1 MTTTPTAPEPQ
12 AGLEQEAADQAA
24 TTTDQPATEA
34 PTPFHDLEAF
44 VGLPR
49 IGGLALS
56 PDGTRLV
63 ATVQTLDAKKSGYVS
78 ALWELDP
85 AGEAP
90 ARRLT
95 RGAKG
100 ESGAAFT
107 REGDLLFTAGRPGTN
122 PGDEHDDSEVPAL
135 WLLPR
140 AGGEA
145 RLVARRAGGVGGL
158 TVAREAGTVLLAS
171 GTHPLADE
179 HGDDTE
185 VVKARKESKVSAILH
200 ETYPVRYWDHD
211 LGPAGTRLFT
221 ATPTDVS
228 ALAAEA
234 DPRLDLTDLTGHVPG
249 RVDDRASWDIS
260 PDGRTVVVDWTV
272 PEAKGDRRVV
282 LATIDVVSREVTVV
296 ADDAEVEHEGGRFS
310 PDGSQIAVT
319 LFRRSTPHRAPD
331 VSLGLLPAG
340 GGEVRDLTPDW
351 DLWPGTPRWT
361 PDGSA
366 LVVAA
371 DEQGRSPLYRVDVS
385 TGERT
390 RLTTDDGAYASYE
403 VSADGQWVY
412 ALRSAID
419 SPAAPV
425 RVPIGG
431 GAPQPIPSP
440 VPAVEVPGTL
450 TEVTTTAEDGTPLRA
465 WLALPE
471 GASADSPA
479 PLLLW
484 IHGGPLGSWN
494 AWTWRWN
501 PWTATARG
509 YAVLLPDPRLSTG
522 YGQEFIEKGWGAWGA
537 APYTD
542 LMAITDATVAR
553 DDVDEERTAAM
564 GGSFGGYMANW
575 VAGHTDRF
583 RCIVTHASLWALD
596 NFGLTTDAAYYW
608 LHELTDEM
616 AQANSPH
623 HHVDA
628 ITTPMLVVHGDKDYR
643 VPINE
648 GLRLWYELVAR
659 SADENGETPHRFLYF
674 PDENHWILTP
684 NNSRAWYAT
693 VFAFLDQ
700 HVLGK
705 DWVRPEELR

>member
-282 LATIDVVSREVTVV
+282 LATIDVASREVTVV

>member
-1 MTTTPTAPEPQ
+1 MTTTPAEPETQ
-12 AGLEQEAADQAA
+12 DGLGQEAADQAA
-24 TTTDQPATEA
+24 TATDQPGTQA
-34 PTPFHDLEAF
+34 PTPFHDLAAF

-56 PDGTRLV
+56 PDGSRLV
-63 ATVQTLDAKKSGYVS
+63 ATVQTLDAKKAGYVS

-95 RGAKG
+95 RGATG

-107 REGDLLFTAGRPGTN
+107 ADGDLLFTAGRPGTN
-122 PGDEHDDSEVPAL
+122 PGDEQDDSEVPAL

-140 AGGEA
+140 GGGEA

-158 TVAREAGTVLLAS
+158 VVAREAGTLLLAS
-171 GTHPLADE
+171 GTHPLADDQ
-179 HGDDTE
+179 GDDTE
-185 VVKARKESKVSAILH
+185 VVKARKDAKVSAILH

-211 LGPAGTRLFT
+211 LGPASTRLFT
-221 ATPTDVS
+221 AAPADVS

-234 DPRLDLTDLTGHVPG
+234 DPRLELTDLTGHVPG
-249 RVDDRASWDIS
+249 RVDDRASWDLS

-282 LATIDVVSREVTVV
+282 LATIDVASREVTVL

-310 PDGSQIAVT
+310 PDGTQLAVT

-331 VSLGLLPAG
+331 VSLGLVPAG

-361 PDGSA
+361 PDGAA

-371 DEQGRSPLYRVDVS
+371 DEQGRAPLYRVDVA

-390 RLTTDDGAYASYE
+390 RLTTDDGAYSSYE

-419 SPAAPV
+419 APAAPV
-425 RVPIGG
+425 RVPMAG

-440 VPAVEVPGTL
+440 VPDVEVPGTL
-450 TEVTTTAEDGTPLRA
+450 TEVTATADDGTPLRA

-471 GASADSPA
+471 GASADDPA

-522 YGQEFIEKGWGAWGA
+522 YGQEFIEKGWGAWGQ

-542 LMAITDATVAR
+542 LMTLTDATIAR
-553 DDVDEERTAAM
+553 DDVDAERTAAM

-583 RCIVTHASLWALD
+583 KAVVTHASLWALD

-623 HHVDA
+623 HHVDS
-628 ITTPMLVVHGDKDYR
+628 IVTPMLVIHGDKDYR

-659 SADENGETPHRFLYF
+659 SADENGVTPHRFLYF

-684 NNSRAWYAT
+684 NNSQAWYAT

-700 HVLGK
+700 HVLGQ
-705 DWVRPEELR
+705 DWTRPEELR